1 MNVKS
6 GYVSIIGK
14 PNAGKSTLL
23 NSFLKLKFSIATN
36 KPQTTRKNIIGILS
50 EEEYQII
57 FLDTPGILEPKYLL
71 QKKMV
76 EAVHSAVANADVVLA
91 LAECSARGV
100 RKDILKENLV
110 SEVLQQTSKK
120 KILVL
125 TKVDLISQEKVTEE
139 IELLH
144 QLKMFDEIVAVS
156 AQEKFQIDV
165 LIKLILHYLPEHPK
179 YYPDDVL
186 SSKSERFFVSEF
198 IREKIFL
205 FYEDEIPYSTEVVI
219 EDFKEREGR
228 KDFIQAEIYVEKES
242 QRKILIG
249 KDGAGIKKLGSAAR
263 KDIEAFLERPVFL
276 DLRVR
281 VKEHWRKDENMLR
294 TLGYGDE

>member
-1 MNVKS
+1 MSVKT

-23 NSFLKLKFSIATN
+23 NSFLKVKFSIATH
-36 KPQTTRKNIIGILS
+36 KPQTTRKSIIGILS
-50 EEEYQII
+50 EEDYQII

-76 EAVHSAVANADVVLA
+76 EAVHSAVADSDVVLV
-91 LAECSARGV
+91 LADCSVHGV
-100 RKDILKENLV
+100 HKEILKENLV
-110 SEVLQQTSKK
+110 NEVLQHTSKK

-125 TKVDLISQEKVTEE
+125 TKVDLLSQEKVSIE

-144 QLKMFDEIVAVS
+144 QLKMFDEIIAVS

-179 YYPDDVL
+179 YYPDDIL
-186 SSKSERFFVSEF
+186 SSESERFFVSEF

-219 EDFKEREGR
+219 DDFKEREGR

-249 KDGAGIKKLGSAAR
+249 KDGAGIKKIGAAAR
-263 KDIEAFLERPVFL
+263 KEIEAFLEREVYL

-281 VKEHWRKDENMLR
+281 VKENWRKNENMLR
-294 TLGYGDE
+294 NLGYGDD

>member
-1 MNVKS
+1 MDVKS

-71 QKKMV
+71 QKKMI
-76 EAVHSAVANADVVLA
+76 EAVHSAVADSDVVLA
-91 LAECSARGV
+91 LAECSAKGV
-100 RKDILKENLV
+100 HKDILKENLV

-139 IELLH
+139 IESLH
-144 QLKMFDEIVAVS
+144 QLKMFDEIIAVS

-186 SSKSERFFVSEF
+186 SSRNERFFVSEF

-205 FYEDEIPYSTEVVI
+205 FFEDEIPYSTEVVI
-219 EDFKEREGR
+219 LDFKEREGR
-228 KDFIQAEIYVEKES
+228 KDYIEAEIYVEKES

-249 KDGAGIKKLGSAAR
+249 KDGTGIKKIGAAAR
-263 KDIEAFLERPVFL
+263 KDIEAFLEREVYL

-281 VKEHWRKDENMLR
+281 VKENWRKNENMLR
-294 TLGYGDE
+294 TLGYDDE

>member
-1 MNVKS
+1 MDIKS

-23 NSFLKLKFSIATN
+23 NSFLKLKFSIATH
-36 KPQTTRKNIIGILS
+36 KPQTTRKSIIGILS
-50 EEEYQII
+50 EDEYQII

-76 EAVHSAVANADVVLA
+76 EAVRSAVANSDVVLA
-91 LAECSARGV
+91 LAECSAHGV
-100 RKDILKENLV
+100 HKDILKENLV
-110 SEVLQQTSKK
+110 SEVLQHTSKK

-125 TKVDLISQEKVTEE
+125 TKVDLISQEKVSEE
-139 IELLH
+139 IELL
-144 QLKMFDEIVAVS
+144 QQMKMFDEIIAVS

-165 LIKLILHYLPEHPK
+165 LLKLILHYLPEHPK

-186 SSKSERFFVSEF
+186 SSENERFFVSEF

-205 FYEDEIPYSTEVVI
+205 FYEEEIPYSTEVVI
-219 EDFKEREGR
+219 LDFKEREGR
-228 KDFIQAEIYVEKES
+228 KDYIQAEIYVEKES

-249 KDGAGIKKLGSAAR
+249 TDGAGIKKVGAAAR
-263 KDIEAFLERPVFL
+263 KEIEAFLEREVYL

-281 VKEHWRKDENMLR
+281 VKENWRKNENMLR
-294 TLGYGDE
+294 MLGYSDE

>member
-1 MNVKS
+1 MSIKS

-36 KPQTTRKNIIGILS
+36 KPQTTRKNIRGILS
-50 EEEYQII
+50 EEDYQII

-71 QKKMV
+71 QKKMI
-76 EAVHSAVANADVVLA
+76 EAVHSAVADSDVVLA
-91 LAECSARGV
+91 LAECSSKGV
-100 RKDILKENLV
+100 HKEILKEHLV
-110 SEVLQQTSKK
+110 NEVLQHTSKK
-120 KILVL
+120 KILAL
-125 TKVDLISQEKVTEE
+125 TKVDLISQEKISEE
-139 IELLH
+139 IEQLH
-144 QLKMFDEIVAVS
+144 QLKLFDEIVAVS

-165 LIKLILHYLPEHPK
+165 LTKLILHYLPEHPK

-186 SSKSERFFVSEF
+186 SSENERFFVSEF

-205 FYEDEIPYSTEVVI
+205 FYEEEIPYSSEVVI
-219 EDFKEREGR
+219 TDFKEREGR

-249 KDGAGIKKLGSAAR
+249 KNGEGIKKIGAAAR
-263 KDIEAFLERPVFL
+263 KEIEAFLEREVYL
-276 DLRVR
+276 ELRVK
-281 VKEHWRKDENMLR
+281 VKENWRKNENMLR
-294 TLGYGDE
+294 ALGYGNE